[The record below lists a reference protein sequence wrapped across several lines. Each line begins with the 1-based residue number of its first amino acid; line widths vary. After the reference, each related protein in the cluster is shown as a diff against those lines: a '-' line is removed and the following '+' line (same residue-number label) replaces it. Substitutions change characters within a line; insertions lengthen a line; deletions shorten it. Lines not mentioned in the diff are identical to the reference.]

1 MKQAF
6 YRVGNH
12 IINQYEVR
20 RVELLKGKPCPD
32 GCIAIPRATIYFKDG
47 TKITVASTQVSLF
60 VKGLMEF

>member
-20 RVELLKGKPCPD
+20 RVELLKKKPCPE
-32 GCIAIPRATIYFKDG
+32 G
-47 TKITVASTQVSLF
+47 
-60 VKGLMEF
+60 